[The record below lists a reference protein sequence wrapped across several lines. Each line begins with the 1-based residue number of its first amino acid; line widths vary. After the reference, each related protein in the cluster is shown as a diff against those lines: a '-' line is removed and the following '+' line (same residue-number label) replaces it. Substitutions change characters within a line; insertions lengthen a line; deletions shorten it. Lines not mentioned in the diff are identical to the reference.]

1 MLEGKHRYRCFLANQ
16 ARRLLLRRLESD
28 RRRKIRRRCKALGV
42 PFIIK
47 KGRAYKNCLRKQ
59 TMTVFVPRNFELL
72 KNFESIFNFVN
83 DLVDM
88 HSNRKLKQINLD
100 MTDVN
105 QIDSSAVCLLLSV
118 ISELTNHGINVV
130 GNYPKN
136 KECAK
141 IFMESGF
148 LAYMKDETGH
158 AITLDTPNL
167 IVETGKAQTR
177 NREIA
182 KAIKKSMLALT
193 GVERRF
199 QPAYTVAMEI
209 CSNSV
214 EHAYG
219 KRPKHWRLGAYKLD
233 DRIAFTMSDTG
244 VGILNTLYRKFRHE
258 IVDKLR
264 LRDNTSILYR
274 AFKRKY
280 GSSTQLVNRNKGL
293 PCILDKFENGYIK
306 NLKVLTNDVFLD
318 FKNKTASRLLKNPFS
333 GVLFYWE
340 IDLDCL
346 SRFDNDII
354 DN

>member
-1 MLEGKHRYRCFLANQ
+1 MLRK
-16 ARRLLLRRLESD
+16 LESD
-28 RRRKIRRRCKALGV
+28 RRRKIRRKCKALGV
-42 PFIIK
+42 PFIIM
-47 KGRAYKNCLRKQ
+47 KGRAYKNCVRKQ
-59 TMTVFVPRNFELL
+59 ITTISVPQNFDLF
-72 KNFESIFNFVN
+72 KNYESIFNFVN
-83 DLVDM
+83 SLVDL

-100 MTDVN
+100 MTDVC
-105 QIDSSAVCLLLSV
+105 QIDSAAVCLLLSI
-118 ISELTNHGINVV
+118 ISELTNHGIKVV

-158 AITLDTPNL
+158 AISLDTPNL

-177 NREIA
+177 NKEIA
-182 KAIKKSMLALT
+182 KAIKKSMFALT

-244 VGILNTLYRKFRHE
+244 VGILNTLFRKFRHE
-258 IVDKLR
+258 IVDILR
-264 LRDNTSILYR
+264 LRDNSSILYR
-274 AFKRKY
+274 AFQRKY
-280 GSSTQLVNRNKGL
+280 GSSTKLVNRNKGL

-306 NLKVLTNDVFLD
+306 NLKVLTNDVYLD
-318 FKNKTASRLLKNPFS
+318 FNDKSASKLLKNTFS

-340 IDLDCL
+340 VDMDCL
-346 SRFDNDII
+346 KRFDDDII